1 MSTPGAPSEFSG
13 LLAAFR
19 DGDREVEPKLFSLV
33 YDELHRLAA
42 HYLRQERPD
51 HTLQTTGLVH
61 EAYIRLMGQTASN
74 WQDRSHFF
82 ALAAQSMRRILVDY
96 ARAHRAGKRG
106 GSLQKV
112 SLEEPLVISEEQSGM
127 MMALDEA
134 LDRLAHLDARQSKI
148 VELRYF
154 GGFTIQEVAKLLAIS
169 PRTVEREWDM
179 ARAWLHAE
187 LSQ

>member
-1 MSTPGAPSEFSG
+1 MSTLGPSEFSR

-19 DGDREVEPKLFSLV
+19 AGDRQVESQLFSMV

-42 HYLRQERPD
+42 HYLRNERPD
-51 HTLQTTGLVH
+51 HTLQATALVH
-61 EAYIRLMGQTASN
+61 EAYIRLTGQSAGD

-82 ALAAQSMRRILVDY
+82 AVAAQSMRRILVDY
-96 ARAHRAGKRG
+96 ARAHTAGKRG
-106 GSLQKV
+106 GVLQRV
-112 SLEEPLVISEEQSGM
+112 ALEEPLLISQQQSAM
-127 MMALDEA
+127 LMALDEA
-134 LDRLAHLDARQSKI
+134 LDRLERLDSRQSKI

-154 GGFTIQEVAKLLAIS
+154 GGFTIEEVAKLLAIS